1 MLPVA
6 TMPVLGQ
13 C

>member
-6 TMPVLGQ
+6 TIFY
-13 C
+13 